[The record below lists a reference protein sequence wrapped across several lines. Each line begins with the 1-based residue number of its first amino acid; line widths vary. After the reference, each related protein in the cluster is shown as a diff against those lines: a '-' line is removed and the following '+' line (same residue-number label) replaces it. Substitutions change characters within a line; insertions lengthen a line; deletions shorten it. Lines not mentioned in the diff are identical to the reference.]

1 MRMLLEGSSIDTL
14 SSTMA
19 NDISVYAS
27 FSIMVVTTGLVYYAL
42 VRILDWSSYKPLP
55 RVFQSSTF
63 NVLLVSSVMVTAI
76 LLLLGIDL
84 IRMFAMATEP
94 IVWIVEDYGP
104 LIAVG
109 LASTIMLIVVKRL
122 RAG

>member
-1 MRMLLEGSSIDTL
+1 
-14 SSTMA
+14 
-19 NDISVYAS
+19 
-27 FSIMVVTTGLVYYAL
+27 
-42 VRILDWSSYKPLP
+42 
-55 RVFQSSTF
+55 
-63 NVLLVSSVMVTAI
+63 MVTAI

-84 IRMFAMATEP
+84 IRIFAMATEP
-94 IVWIVEDYGP
+94 IVWIVEDYGL

>member
-1 MRMLLEGSSIDTL
+1 MRMLLENGSTDTF
-14 SSTMA
+14 SSVMA
-19 NDISVYAS
+19 NDIPVYVS